1 MKPAVVSMALFLFA
15 LASAAQAQGNPV
27 AGKSLFENGSGSTQS
42 CVACHGNVENR
53 RAAIDPGGD
62 LDFDLVRARF
72 LQAITAYPSQMGQYN
87 AGFTEQQKNDVAAY
101 IADVP
106 KARPNLVDFRASATG
121 VETAPVTITFRH
133 AVTATAPL
141 TLGAVGMS
149 GPNPTDFRIRSA
161 GTTCANNLVL
171 APGASCTVNV
181 SFLPST
187 TGTKSALLNFPYTQ
201 GSTNV
206 TRTAQLSGAVDNQP
220 PPGGGNSAAGGGGAL
235 ALGWIPLL
243 FAALGLKRRGR

>member
-1 MKPAVVSMALFLFA
+1 MKPAVISMALFLFA

-27 AGKSLFENGSGSTQS
+27 AGKSLFENGSGTTQS

-72 LQAITAYPSQMGQYN
+72 LQAITAYPSQMGQYR

-121 VETAPVTITFRH
+121 VETAPATVTFRH

-141 TLGAVGMS
+141 TLGAVGLS
-149 GPNPTDFRIRSA
+149 GTNPADFRIRSA

-171 APGASCTVNV
+171 AAGASCTVNV
-181 SFLPST
+181 SFLTST
-187 TGTKSALLNFPYTQ
+187 AGAKSALLNFPYTQ

-206 TRTAQLSGAVDNQP
+206 TRTAQLSGAVGDP
-220 PPGGGNSAAGGGGAL
+220 PPPSSANPAGGGGAL
-235 ALGWIPLL
+235 AVGWIALL
-243 FAALGLKRRGR
+243 LAALGAKRRRR